1 MIPFLKQLAHQMK
14 KKNSKE
20 LKALFFS
27 AISGLIL
34 IILFELYIQKIKED
48 FLTNNIDSGS
58 LIKYYK

>member
-1 MIPFLKQLAHQMK
+1 MK